1 MFQKNGS
8 MQLNSLE
15 EFKDDLIFEYEFTGD
30 NLLFYCEDMETL
42 ELEDYQGNIATVTE
56 KSGCALFPNTYKLG
70 KSEEYML
77 LVTSYSSNRAIY
89 KE

>member
-1 MFQKNGS
+1 

-15 EFKDDLIFEYEFTGD
+15 EFKDDLVFEYEFTKD
-30 NLLFYCEDMETL
+30 NLLFYCEEMDPQKL
-42 ELEDYQGNIATVTE
+42 IDYQGNEYLVTE

-77 LVTSYSSNRAIY
+77 LVTSYSSDRAIY

>member
-1 MFQKNGS
+1 
-8 MQLNSLE
+8 MQLNNLK
-15 EFKDDLIFEYEFTGD
+15 EFKDDLIFEYEFTKD
-30 NLLFYCEDMETL
+30 NLLFYCEEMDPQKL
-42 ELEDYQGNIATVTE
+42 IDYQRNEYIVTE